1 MVTHVGL
8 VGPLC
13 RYLDIASSFSL
24 RRRCVVFLWSEVGS
38 CTLSHLTTHPVL
50 CGGDPAGCE
59 GQMLDAGAGC
69 PSVHAVPQSCPPCC
83 CRCCHCIATMK
94 PTSASVHSHLSRC
107 RLCRRGLSCQRVAC
121 SYLFLLFQK
130 PLINHC
136 VGVCSCGFKV
146 IIYQVCPF
154 SM

>member
-1 MVTHVGL
+1 MGL

-38 CTLSHLTTHPVL
+38 CTLSHLTTHPGL

-59 GQMLDAGAGC
+59 CQMLDAG
-69 PSVHAVPQSCPPCC
+69 PAVPVCTQYHRAVRPVVVVALTV
-83 CRCCHCIATMK
+83 IATMK
-94 PTSASVHSHLSRC
+94 PTSESVSAVISPRAGCAGVASPV
-107 RLCRRGLSCQRVAC
+107 RGWPLHIC
-121 SYLFLLFQK
+121 SLFFRNLVK
-130 PLINHC
+130 HC
-136 VGVCSCGFKV
+136 VVVCSCGFKV